1 MHNSIQGWSTNAQH
15 VSAAEVL
22 GADHTMR
29 IVIVARHEAIH
40 HTIRPDRDALR
51 NDNLA
56 PPNQTNLFTL

>member
-1 MHNSIQGWSTNAQH
+1 
-15 VSAAEVL
+15 
-22 GADHTMR
+22 MR